1 VEAGVSYHLAGQRQ
15 RGRLRPTHGVPTP
28 PSERHLEEPPY
39 GDLRRHSGSMR
50 GYVAGGQPASGLPPN
65 QLPPIAREPMLSPI
79 ACVLAPMLATELA
92 LESFHYE
99 VLRPPPL

>member
-1 VEAGVSYHLAGQRQ
+1 MADGSELFLRLIASVLAPM
-15 RGRLRPTHGVPTP
+15 LAATLTCE
-28 PSERHLEEPPY
+28 SIPY
-39 GDLRRHSGSMR
+39 GVLRRHSGSMR

-65 QLPPIAREPMLSPI
+65 QLPPTAREPVLSPI

-99 VLRPPPL
+99 VLRPPPVWHACYRP